1 MATIEKLIKA
11 FEALKVFQAAS
22 LNVEDVVKRKEQHIS
37 KKEKMSNCNLVADC
51 ICAPNMRSISD
62 FPKFLGIAMETFL
75 HMCDDPES
83 DVRMVADECLNRT
96 IKTLLETNLGR
107 LQVELYKE
115 IKKNGAPR
123 SLRAALSR
131 FAEMAHLIRP
141 QKCRPYIVNLL
152 PCLTRICQR
161 EEESIQEVLL
171 ATMTKICPVLM
182 SFANDAEVKILL
194 KAFLEDLNSSMAS
207 CRRTAASSLPLICQY
222 SRNPCLFYNFLL
234 NNLLEMVLPVDNE
247 ISVHKLLGVIVCLRS
262 LIPHLANPGPNDEGM
277 KGSFGIM
284 AKKKEEAVSKD
295 QLMKLYQLLL
305 YHLGH
310 QDHNVVNACLEALQ
324 QLLRTPPAEL
334 RDMLTTLGSIKMTY
348 IYQKDMEG
356 ESFRG
361 GEVTAA
367 SSGTSLPSLSED
379 TSLDDESEIYPT
391 SQSADTA
398 YVSDLDVSSL
408 PSTVESF
415 KDTANNQ
422 ASLDEGTPE
431 TAVILTT
438 ESDYTGIEIGE
449 VTDEKSERS
458 NLSTVNSVSQETLL
472 SIQSLSPSH
481 KPMQTVGVNQDLNG
495 NPELLDEDDISEPT
509 SPFTIMPTVDP
520 VKDLI
525 SSPEDS
531 IPLLHCVR
539 LICSRFLLAG
549 QTHMLLP
556 DRKVRVSVKAL
567 ALGVISCAVGI
578 KPSIFLEH
586 LSDDAGSQALRDIL
600 LYATHPDPQL
610 KGNTSVVIGSLVST
624 VLTESRENFSAW
636 VRLNRAKDGES
647 LTIDKLIEVLLCI
660 TEDQSSVAARLALTA
675 LRACLPQLLYSVH
688 SEVGLRALLRLIS
701 VTNNPYWLVKVE
713 LLELLQTLDFKV
725 VAYLESTCVTVN
737 RGPHHYL
744 GKLDLQKHLIHS
756 VFIRCLADED
766 MRVRRSAALAL
777 VRLVPKLYYPV
788 DSHFQ
793 NPAVAIAKEY
803 TDNFL
808 NPIMHDWA
816 IEPPTIVQ
824 GLVKPYHVS
833 PDVISDFTVEN
844 SLSRIVIA
852 LLYELNLSQSKHLTS
867 GCCLALCLLSEAYTT
882 SLYPYAWGCGI
893 PTPIQPR
900 ESSSKVK
907 RPPTRSL
914 SSSSSLSLDELNPGS
929 GGGPLPIILS
939 LLISSSVSHDIAS
952 HQTALQL
959 AGNLIAGAAY
969 KCLRSPD
976 DVVCTSGQPDEV
988 SWLVISD
995 RVLAAIIDTLL
1006 THVARLLNV
1015 YTHVIEEQLP
1025 GPAHVKTSLPSLP
1038 NAPSLSP
1045 IKRKAR
1051 GEKDAST
1058 GQTSATQQQESKNK
1072 EKQAQKEKENEKD
1085 KNRKEGLGSFYAQ
1098 PHYLKLYDVIKG
1110 AYSNYKISLD
1120 LHFVDKFCQL
1130 LRTALQV
1137 LAQILEIATLH
1148 DIGKYSEEFLS
1159 YLKATIVLEPVITVL
1174 CVQQLLKALFGTNLC
1189 SQWEGQQGSALCQKP
1204 WKAKPLSSGARV
1216 GLYHYGFTMPYSH
1229 FTQSLAGATFRA
1241 STVEQADP
1249 SGVLAWLKK
1258 CVERKIPA
1266 ILKPSSKADKTAIG
1280 SYIRLFE
1287 PLVIKA
1293 LKQYTVTSSLELQQ
1307 QVLDL
1312 LSQLVQLRVNY
1323 CLLDSDQVFIGFVI
1337 KQFEYIEEGQIRN
1350 SEILI
1355 PNIFNFLV
1363 MLSYE
1368 KFHSKTIIGMPKIIQ
1383 LCDGIMASGLQPTTH
1398 AIPALQ
1404 PIVYDLFLLRGSN
1417 KSDISKDLETQREVV
1432 VSMLL
1437 RLIQYHQALD
1447 MFVIVLQQCHRE
1459 SEERWKRLS
1468 RQVTDILLPAL
1479 AKQQINL
1486 VSQKALDVLHRLFE
1500 SVAPIVFRPVDILL
1514 KTLFSC
1520 PVDMT
1525 SSHCLERWICLLLS
1539 VLRVLMVQSKEE
1551 VILSRLQEIGLKV
1564 NVFKL
1569 LVTELS
1575 NKDKSFVAALGPE
1588 EMFAWFLLQAVAKA
1602 AVLINQEIMHPRS
1615 YREGGG
1621 GEEVGGGTRKGDG
1634 KAGGEFLAQL
1644 LAHLLMYITHMFQS
1658 GLFRRVATAAVKLLR
1673 QETPTCFHGVPEIN
1687 EEFVLLGSSYPT
1699 LTLQW
1704 CNILILLNFDNQ
1716 NFWGQII
1723 QTPQK
1728 YIMST
1733 SSTVPLL
1740 GLSGTNTET
1749 ESDDQEMGSA
1759 TSIRLKRNSC
1769 NLEILRRGGLI
1780 LFCDYACENLSDAE
1794 HMTWVIINHVSDLI
1808 ELSQESPVHDF
1819 ISAIHRNPAAS
1830 SLLIQA
1836 VHARC
1841 EHVFKP
1847 SIVKRT
1853 LKCLD
1858 AIHLSQ
1864 SGALLTLLIDKF
1876 LNTHHLAVARMC
1888 DTIAC
1893 RRVEMLLAEN
1903 YEEARNQ
1910 LPEED
1915 LDKLLAFMKTRK
1927 LTTRHAR
1934 LTSLLMKFRNVS
1946 CTDAEAPILGIASK
1960 LPQAA
1965 LLLTMKNAKINKEY
1979 YMSIVKEQCFCSSP
1993 NARQCAHLLQNLDY
2007 ADILVVS
2014 MTKDFHLSILHE
2026 CLSLGA
2032 YRTHLKYT
2040 KDSDTSPLGDTS
2052 AERTFDVLFQAAQLT
2067 LLRHINNIINML
2079 PVPHQILMNRE
2090 HSGVK
2095 ETRYLEKIEDFFT
2108 DGSSVEII
2116 FHLASS
2122 LAQYL
2127 KALQTFSWEAKVPA
2141 ESFSDICRFCTL
2153 CMELMSWLL
2162 NQDQLPTS
2170 EQLST
2175 SLQCMNLVL
2184 QNPELSYLI
2193 GQKEHVTWVCSVTAA
2208 VHQILAS
2215 LVVLPGQ
2222 NLSSYQRESQN
2233 EHGST
2238 GDMEELYHV
2247 TVVCDQ
2253 ISELVHYLQ
2262 NQQVR
2267 GDGYNSSGLPL
2278 SLRAEIQGIVI
2289 GLARLPVLNS
2299 FALTPPIVWK
2309 MGWVPTPSGEC
2320 KTKLPPL
2327 PIDFLQDKEV
2337 LKEFI
2342 FRIISI
2348 GWISRHEFEETWMSL
2363 LGVLNPGTGLE
2374 EGTSPEEEIERS
2386 QGMVLT
2392 VRAITA
2398 MLVQTLLVPCPGNTV
2413 NGTYDVQ
2420 PRDKPLGFLLT
2431 RCGMKLTVIR
2441 GIVEQEVQ
2449 HLSCHRYSRFGSN
2462 NSGRDGQDKL
2472 KYMFDNNLE
2481 REPGMEDYTLGQI
2494 CVESIWSVVGA
2505 LEPVMSESD
2514 TTDSMES
2521 PSHDTTI
2528 KPQQQVPPTQGL
2540 TGRDHASSLAGLDVH
2555 SCLQFLLDLYGQ
2567 WLPPG
2572 ASPRPPLMLLN
2583 EIVKSVVC
2591 LSDLFAEREQ
2601 FEWML
2606 DTLFETYKAHPV
2618 EDEITLQYL
2627 NIGICK
2633 AAAVVGVDT
2642 ATAEKLIKIID
2653 AGLRSTHLSSRV
2665 NTLYGILYLLEAGM
2679 PDVNKLLVPLATD
2692 FLLKNLVAI
2701 SQHSITSEQYVLT
2714 MWATAFYIMENYH
2727 VDLKDLEF
2735 PSRIL
2740 QLAVSTASSS
2750 EDSVSTGLYLAI
2762 LKGLERL
2769 LLTDVLSA
2777 QDAEAIVKLSV
2788 DRLCMPSPQRALAA
2802 LGLLFTCMYSGKQ
2815 YEQYSPRPRD
2825 QDPMTFN
2832 LEDQVVMLED
2842 PESLILAMERVTVLF
2857 DRIKKGYPH
2866 EARVISRIL
2875 PSFLADFFPPQDIM
2889 NKVIGEFISSQ
2900 QPYPQL
2906 IARVVFQVFSN
2917 LHQQRQHSLLRD
2929 WVMLSLSNFT
2939 QRTPVAM
2946 AVWSLTCFFISASTN
2961 DWLRALLPYVL
2972 SRMGKIE
2979 PNDRS
2984 LFCLSAMDFY
2994 WQLTEESQRR
3004 TFQATFQEVAKQP
3017 DSPYQDLRECLL
3029 S

>member
-11 FEALKVFQAAS
+11 FEALKVFQAAT
-22 LNVEDVVKRKEQHIS
+22 LNVEDVLKRKEQPIS
-37 KKEKMSNCNLVADC
+37 KKEKISNCNLVADC

-83 DVRMVADECLNRT
+83 DIRMVADECLNKT

-115 IKKNGAPR
+115 IKKNGAAR

-152 PCLTRICQR
+152 PCLTRICHR

-194 KAFLEDLNSSMAS
+194 KAFLEELKSPAAS
-207 CRRTAASSLPLICQY
+207 CRRTAASSLTLICHY
-222 SRNPCLFYNFLL
+222 SRNPSLFYSFLL
-234 NNLLEMVLPVDNE
+234 NNLLEMVLPVGNE

-262 LIPHLANPGPNDEGM
+262 LIPYLANPGPNDEGM

-284 AKKKEEAVSKD
+284 AKQKEEAVSKD
-295 QLMKLYQLLL
+295 NLMKLYQLLL

-324 QLLRTPPAEL
+324 QLLRTPPTEL
-334 RDMLTTLGSIKMTY
+334 RTLLTTLGSIKKTY
-348 IYQKDMEG
+348 IYQRDMEG
-356 ESFRG
+356 ESLVR

-367 SSGTSLPSLSED
+367 SSATSLPSLSED

-391 SQSADTA
+391 NQSANSSEVSSA

-415 KDTANNQ
+415 EDTAENQ
-422 ASLDEGTPE
+422 ASLDEGMPE
-431 TAVILTT
+431 TAAVLTT

-449 VTDEKSERS
+449 VTDGKSERS

-481 KPMQTVGVNQDLNG
+481 KPMQTIGVNQDLNG
-495 NPELLDEDDISEPT
+495 NPELPDEDDISEPT
-509 SPFTIMPTVDP
+509 SPFPTMTTVDP
-520 VKDLI
+520 LEDLI
-525 SSPEDS
+525 SSLEDS

-549 QTHMLLP
+549 QTHILHP

-578 KPSIFLEH
+578 KPSIFLEN
-586 LSDDAGSQALRDIL
+586 LSSDAGSQALRDIL

-610 KGNTSVVIGSLVST
+610 KGNTSVIIGSLVST
-624 VLTESRENFSAW
+624 VLTESRENFSTW

-688 SEVGLRALLRLIS
+688 SEVGLRALLRLIN
-701 VTNNPYWLVKVE
+701 VTNNPYWLVRVE

-766 MRVRRSAALAL
+766 MRVRKSAALAL
-777 VRLVPKLYYPV
+777 VRLVPKLYYPA
-788 DSHFQ
+788 DSHLQ
-793 NPAVAIAKEY
+793 NPVVAIAKEY
-803 TDNFL
+803 TDHFL

-816 IEPPTIVQ
+816 LEPPTIVQ

-833 PDVISDFTVEN
+833 PDVTSDFSVEN

-893 PTPIQPR
+893 PSPIQPR

-929 GGGPLPIILS
+929 GGGPLPIVLS
-939 LLISSSVSHDIAS
+939 LLTSSSVSHDIAS

-976 DVVCTSGQPDEV
+976 DVAGTSGQVDEG
-988 SWLVISD
+988 SWLSISD
-995 RVLAAIIDTLL
+995 RVLAALIDTLL

-1025 GPAHVKTSLPSLP
+1025 GPPHMKTSLPSLP
-1038 NAPSLSP
+1038 NASSLSP

-1051 GEKDAST
+1051 GEKDANT

-1085 KNRKEGLGSFYAQ
+1085 KNRKDGLGTFYTQ
-1098 PHYLKLYDVIKG
+1098 PHYLKFFDVIKG

-1120 LHFVDKFCQL
+1120 LHLVDKFCQL

-1137 LAQILEIATLH
+1137 LAQILEVATLH

-1159 YLKATIVLEPVITVL
+1159 YLKATIVLEPVISVL

-1189 SQWEGQQGSALCQKP
+1189 SQWESQQGSVLSQKP
-1204 WKAKPLSSGARV
+1204 WKAKPLSTGAKV
-1216 GLYHYGFTMPYSH
+1216 GLYHYGFTQPYSH
-1229 FTQSLAGATFRA
+1229 FTQSLAGAAFRA

-1249 SGVLAWLKK
+1249 SGILAWLKK

-1383 LCDGIMASGLQPTTH
+1383 LCDGIMASGLHPTTH

-1486 VSQKALDVLHRLFE
+1486 ENQKALDVLHRLFE

-1525 SSHCLERWICLLLS
+1525 SSHCMERWICLLLS

-1564 NVFKL
+1564 NVYKL
-1569 LVTELS
+1569 LVTEL
-1575 NKDKSFVAALGPE
+1575 NDKDKSFVSALGPE
-1588 EMFAWFLLQAVAKA
+1588 EVFAWFLLQAVGKT
-1602 AVLINQEIMHPRS
+1602 AVMINQEIMRPRS
-1615 YREGGG
+1615 YREGG
-1621 GEEVGGGTRKGDG
+1621 GEEVGGGTRKVDG
-1634 KAGGEFLAQL
+1634 KARGEFLAQL

-1658 GLFRRVATAAVKLLR
+1658 GLFRRVATAAMKLLK
-1673 QETPTCFHGVPEIN
+1673 QETPPCFHGVPEIN
-1687 EEFVLLGSSYPT
+1687 GEFVQLGSSHPT

-1716 NFWGQII
+1716 NFWSRII

-1740 GLSGTNTET
+1740 GSSGTDAET
-1749 ESDDQEMGSA
+1749 DSDDQEMGSA

-1903 YEEARNQ
+1903 YEEAKHQ

-1915 LDKLLAFMKTRK
+1915 LDKLLAFMKTQK

-1946 CTDAEAPILGIASK
+1946 SNDTEVPVIGTSSTY
-1960 LPQAA
+1960 PPTA
-1965 LLLTMKNAKINKEY
+1965 LSPTMKNAKISKEY
-1979 YMSIVKEQCFCSSP
+1979 YMSIVKEQCFGSFP

-2007 ADILVVS
+2007 ADILVVT
-2014 MTKDFHLSILHE
+2014 MTKEFHLSILHE

-2040 KDSDTSPLGDTS
+2040 KDLDTSPLGDVS

-2090 HSGVK
+2090 HSGAKV
-2095 ETRYLEKIEDFFT
+2095 TRYLEKIEDFFM

-2116 FHLASS
+2116 FQLASS

-2127 KALQTFSWEAKVPA
+2127 KALQTFSWQTKVPA

-2162 NQDQLPTS
+2162 SQDRLPTS

-2184 QNPELSYLI
+2184 QNQELSSLI
-2193 GQKEHVTWVCSVTAA
+2193 GQREHITWVCSVTAA
-2208 VHQILAS
+2208 VHQVLES

-2238 GDMEELYHV
+2238 GDMEELYQV

-2267 GDGYNSSGLPL
+2267 GDGCNSSGLPL
-2278 SLRAEIQGIVI
+2278 SLRAEIQGIII

-2374 EGTSPEEEIERS
+2374 EGTSPEVEIERS
-2386 QGMVLT
+2386 QGMMLT

-2398 MLVQTLLVPCPGNTV
+2398 MLVQTLLVPCPGNPV

-2420 PRDKPLGFLLT
+2420 PRDKPLGFLHT
-2431 RCGMKLTVIR
+2431 RCGKKLTVIR

-2449 HLSCHRYSRFGSN
+2449 HLTCHRYSRFGSS

-2481 REPGMEDYTLGQI
+2481 REPGMEDYSLGQI

-2521 PSHDTTI
+2521 PSHDTAI
-2528 KPQQQVPPTQGL
+2528 KPQQQVPPAQGQ
-2540 TGRDHASSLAGLDVH
+2540 TSRDHTSSLAGLDVH

-2572 ASPRPPLMLLN
+2572 ASPKPPLMLLN

-2606 DTLFETYKAHPV
+2606 DTLFETYKAHPG

-2633 AAAVVGVDT
+2633 AAAVVGVDA

-2692 FLLKNLVAI
+2692 FLLKNL
-2701 SQHSITSEQYVLT
+2701 
-2714 MWATAFYIMENYH
+2714 
-2727 VDLKDLEF
+2727 
-2735 PSRIL
+2735 
-2740 QLAVSTASSS
+2740 LAVSTASSS

-2777 QDAEAIVKLSV
+2777 QDADAIVKLSV

-2825 QDPMTFN
+2825 QDPMYFN
-2832 LEDQVVMLED
+2832 LEDQAVMLED

-2946 AVWSLTCFFISASTN
+2946 AIWSLTCFFISASTN

-2979 PNDRS
+2979 PNDRN

-2994 WQLTEESQRR
+2994 WQLTDESHRR
-3004 TFQATFQEVAKQP
+3004 AFQATFQEVAKHP
-3017 DSPYQDLRECLL
+3017 DSPYLDLRECLL